1 MESLLLSFEIGNAGR
16 QIQIACDEQ
25 GMAVLIQ
32 ALEKIRAVG
41 GDVDL
46 LSPSNGGRELMDQTL
61 WGQEAVGKVV
71 IIRAGEWPA

>member
-1 MESLLLSFEIGNAGR
+1 
-16 QIQIACDEQ
+16 
-25 GMAVLIQ
+25 MAVLIQ